1 MRIQD
6 VAYARSS
13 DKGDHVDISVFAY
26 EETSYQWL
34 LEELTEEHVEQF
46 FAPMGIGGVQRYP
59 VPGLLAIKFVIRN
72 ALDGGGAHSLRAD
85 NQGKTWSGA
94 LLRYAQDRLSE
105 KIKLNL

>member
-1 MRIQD
+1 MKIQQ

-13 DKGDHVDISVFAY
+13 DKGDHVDISVFTY
-26 EETSYQWL
+26 EEDAYQWL
-34 LEELTEEHVEQF
+34 LEELTVERVEHF
-46 FAPMGIGGVQRYP
+46 FSPMGITGVQRYP

-94 LLRYAQDRLSE
+94 LLRYAQDRLAE
-105 KIKLNL
+105 RPI

>member
-1 MRIQD
+1 MRIQE

-26 EETSYQWL
+26 EAASYQWL
-34 LEELTEEHVEQF
+34 LEELTEERVEQF
-46 FAPMGIGGVQRYP
+46 FSPMGISRVQRYP

-94 LLRYAQDRLSE
+94 LLRYAQDCLAE
-105 KIKLNL
+105 KLN